1 MARQSSERWAEIV
14 ADAEATG
21 APHAQVAAKYR
32 VSLSA
37 LKYHLYRSRKV
48 TGNGPRLLPV
58 RVGAEPILLQ
68 AQCGPVRVAFPEGC
82 SPTYVAAVL
91 AALAKITC

>member
-14 ADAEATG
+14 ADAEASG
-21 APHAQVAAKYR
+21 VSHAQVAAKHR
-32 VSLSA
+32 VSLPA
-37 LKYHLYRSRKV
+37 LKYHLYRARK
-48 TGNGPRLLPV
+48 GNGPRLLPV
-58 RVGAEPILLQ
+58 RVGAEPMLLQ

-91 AALAKITC
+91 AALAKIAC